1 MLIDC
6 CDERFGI
13 ESRKGHQLG
22 TFFET
27 EQHNAEQPVD
37 VEERQHA
44 NERLLERICETNQ
57 FHDNHKVSAVNIR
70 LEAVRFE

>member
-13 ESRKGHQLG
+13 ESRKGYQLG

-57 FHDNHKVSAVNIR
+57 FHDH
-70 LEAVRFE
+70 